1 MLFQFAY
8 SFGRNSETYGLEKM
22 TVVNEKRRKL
32 FHQIFEKQPLGV
44 LNTEELAV
52 VGKTKDGTRLI
63 KIPRGTLIAFLREL
77 QREGLVDHFSTKT
90 FRYGFQFDNAVWSRI
105 K

>member
-1 MLFQFAY
+1 MAY
-8 SFGRNSETYGLEKM
+8 SFGRNSTAYGVEKI

-32 FHQIFEKQPLGV
+32 FHQIFEKQPLGI
-44 LNTEELAV
+44 LNTEKLAV
-52 VGKTKDGTRLI
+52 VGKTKHSARPI

-77 QREGLVDHFSTKT
+77 QREGLVDHISMKT
-90 FRYGFQFDNAVWSRI
+90 FRYGFQFDIAVWSRI